1 MKNLTFDVHTYAPE
15 LNTIYSN
22 GKNITRMIP
31 DSVVKGLS
39 KDHGYNVR
47 LVRKSVKPNK
57 FLRTWRLIAT
67 RPNGTT
73 ETRFCRQTDING
85 ILHNFKQA
93 KTYYNVV
100 GTRLEYKPYF
110 NY

>member
-1 MKNLTFDVHTYAPE
+1 MKNLTFDVHTHAPE

-22 GKNITRMIP
+22 GMDVTRMIP
-31 DSVVKGLS
+31 DAVVRGLN
-39 KDHGYNVR
+39 KDYRFNAR
-47 LVRKSVKPNK
+47 LVRKATKPNK

-73 ETRFCRQTDING
+73 ETRFCRQTDIDG
-85 ILHNFKQA
+85 ILRNYKQA